1 MSAIGRRERQK
12 AETRAELLAAAHAL
26 VKEDGYEGL
35 TIRSLA
41 KRAGFATMSV
51 YSYFPDKHSIL
62 LALADDGFAELARRW
77 REQMPDEP
85 LAALR
90 HLLTQYVAYG
100 LENPNEYR
108 TVFMTNYE
116 PEETGKS
123 IHEIEEV
130 NPALRIVMERVAAC
144 VAAGHL
150 KGDVHAIGT
159 LLWTMSHGAVSL
171 LISFP
176 AYPFGDAKAYAEQ
189 VGDLALAAVAS
200 REIEPLTD
208 APACTV

>member
-1 MSAIGRRERQK
+1 MAATSRRERQK
-12 AETRAELLAAAHAL
+12 AEIRAELLAAAHAL
-26 VKEDGYEGL
+26 VKEEGYEGL

-41 KRAGFATMSV
+41 KRAGLAPMSV
-51 YSYFPDKHSIL
+51 YSYFPDKHAIL

-77 REQMPDEP
+77 SEQMPQEP
-85 LAALR
+85 MEGLR
-90 HLLTQYVAYG
+90 HLLTRYVAYG

-108 TVFMTNYE
+108 TVFMSNYE
-116 PEETGKS
+116 PEEAGKS
-123 IHEIEEV
+123 IHEIEAV
-130 NPALRIVMERVAAC
+130 NPALKIVMERVAAC

-159 LLWTMSHGAVSL
+159 FLWTMSHGAVSL

-176 AYPFGDAKAYAEQ
+176 AYPFGEPEAYAER
-189 VGDLALAAVAS
+189 VGDLAIAAVSS

-208 APACTV
+208 APGCRT